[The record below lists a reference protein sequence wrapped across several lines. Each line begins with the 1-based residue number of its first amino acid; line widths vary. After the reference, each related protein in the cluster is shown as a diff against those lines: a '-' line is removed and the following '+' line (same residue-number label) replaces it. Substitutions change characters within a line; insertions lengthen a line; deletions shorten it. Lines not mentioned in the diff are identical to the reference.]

1 MHDEY
6 SLSSGPPCAPSERP
20 PWRPHCPP
28 RALGCNVP
36 PVSPSP
42 SATEHLFISCPPGLE
57 PVLEA
62 EAAALGSSHQVQGG
76 VELSGGSGLHQEAHL
91 YLRTASRVLLRL
103 GHFSAADE
111 RALLRGLSA
120 LSLEHVWDGRSPP
133 RLSVALHHSRL
144 SGPQAVRSAAAR
156 AWGVAQVAAAGSLE
170 EEESPGLTLLVRVEG
185 TECTVSVD
193 TSGSP
198 LHRRGYRQEVG
209 RAPLRE
215 TLAAG
220 LLLLAGYSGTEP
232 LVDPMCGSG
241 TFLIEGAW
249 LSQRRAPGLERSFA
263 FESFPSFRAP
273 AWAERQARARAGLLP
288 APRAALY
295 GYDLNAGALGT
306 ARRNARRAGVALT
319 LERRDVRTLTP
330 PAGSAGLV
338 VANPPY
344 GHRVGEGEDLVALY
358 NSLGATLRKQ
368 FSGWRAAL
376 LLPQV
381 PELVRAL
388 ELPGALITPVR
399 NGGLRCCVLRAHL

>member
-1 MHDEY
+1 
-6 SLSSGPPCAPSERP
+6 
-20 PWRPHCPP
+20 
-28 RALGCNVP
+28 
-36 PVSPSP
+36 VSPLA
-42 SATEHLFISCPPGLE
+42 SATEHRFISCPPGLE

-62 EAAALGSSHQVQGG
+62 EAQALGASRQVEGG
-76 VELSGGSGLHQEAHL
+76 VELRGAPGLHQEAHL
-91 YLRTASRVLLRL
+91 RLRTASRVLLRL

-120 LSLEHVWDGRSPP
+120 LPLERVWNGRSPP
-133 RLSVALHHSRL
+133 SLSVALHRSRL
-144 SGPQAVRSAAAR
+144 SGPQAVRSAATK
-156 AWGVAQVAAAGSLE
+156 AWGVTQVASAGSLE
-170 EEESPGLTLLVRVEG
+170 EEESSGLTLLVRVEG

-220 LLLLAGYSGTEP
+220 LLLLAGYSGAEP

-263 FESFPSFRAP
+263 FESFPSFHAP
-273 AWAERQARARAGLLP
+273 SWAERQARARAELLP
-288 APRAALY
+288 TPRAGLY

-306 ARRNARRAGVALT
+306 ARRNARRAGVALN
-319 LERRDVRTLTP
+319 LERKDVRTLTP
-330 PAGSAGLV
+330 PPGGPGLV

-358 NSLGATLRKQ
+358 KSLGATLRQ
-368 FSGWRAAL
+368 HFSGWRVAL
-376 LLPQV
+376 LVPQE

-388 ELPGALITPVR
+388 ELPGALMSPVR
-399 NGGLRCCVLRAHL
+399 NGGLRCCVLRAHLRNRSRA